1 MATGTVQQNEPVSER
16 HVSLPEKSAERSRPT
31 HPFAQRDFRRVW
43 TGSFISLIG
52 DQFYLVAL
60 PWLVLQITGSSV
72 ALGAILMIAAGPR
85 AVLMLVGGAT
95 SDRSSPRR
103 ILLTTAWA
111 RFILV
116 LIVGILVHRDLVQLW
131 QLYALAALF
140 GSADAFS
147 YPAGQALI
155 PSLVETEQLPSANSL
170 IMASA
175 QLSLI
180 IGPLAA
186 GLIMKRWGIAWAFLI
201 DAFSFVALIGA
212 LMRIRK
218 SGPGPTLPSQPDS
231 IRASIIEGLRYVA
244 GQPALRSLIV
254 LSAATN
260 FCLSGPLMVGLAIL
274 SKQQFGSA
282 AAFGTFISALA
293 FGSLAGAIGPALV
306 KQQLHRGLILLTVF
320 GLVGVG
326 MILLGL
332 LHSMFALAVTLV
344 IMGAGG
350 GWSNVSIQSWL
361 QAAVDRTIL
370 GRVVSLL
377 MFAMVGL
384 APFSYILAGSIV
396 QASLRFML
404 ISSGLLVLLIVAIT
418 AKHGSIQAIQ

>member
-1 MATGTVQQNEPVSER
+1 
-16 HVSLPEKSAERSRPT
+16 
-31 HPFAQRDFRRVW
+31 
-43 TGSFISLIG
+43 
-52 DQFYLVAL
+52 
-60 PWLVLQITGSSV
+60 
-72 ALGAILMIAAGPR
+72 
-85 AVLMLVGGAT
+85 
-95 SDRSSPRR
+95 
-103 ILLTTAWA
+103 
-111 RFILV
+111 
-116 LIVGILVHRDLVQLW
+116 
-131 QLYALAALF
+131 
-140 GSADAFS
+140 
-147 YPAGQALI
+147 
-155 PSLVETEQLPSANSL
+155 
-170 IMASA
+170 
-175 QLSLI
+175 
-180 IGPLAA
+180 
-186 GLIMKRWGIAWAFLI
+186 
-201 DAFSFVALIGA
+201 
-212 LMRIRK
+212 
-218 SGPGPTLPSQPDS
+218 
-231 IRASIIEGLRYVA
+231 
-244 GQPALRSLIV
+244 
-254 LSAATN
+254 
-260 FCLSGPLMVGLAIL
+260 
-274 SKQQFGSA
+274 KQQFGSA

-418 AKHGSIQAIQ
+418 AKHGS